1 MMPSFPSFPCKL
13 ALISMISSTWNITHC
28 ELVYRC
34 KFTDFCLL
42 EVRFVA
48 EGIYVPKLVEL
59 GVLCM
64 PASFITYQMPQGL
77 MQDCLLHWAE
87 SQYWCQKWDVNHS
100 WLGPVLNLGLLS
112 LDVSNFPGLSG
123 RGGAM
128 DREEVSSYMFV
139 FSCQSWGVQPSLGTS
154 CWAAV

>member
-1 MMPSFPSFPCKL
+1 MK
-13 ALISMISSTWNITHC
+13 
-28 ELVYRC
+28 VG
-34 KFTDFCLL
+34 
-42 EVRFVA
+42 VV
-48 EGIYVPKLVEL
+48 EGSYVPKLAEL

-64 PASFITYQMPQGL
+64 PASYVTYQRPQGL
-77 MQDCLLHWAE
+77 MQDCLRHWAE

-123 RGGAM
+123 GGGTM
-128 DREEVSSYMFV
+128 DGEEDSSYMLV
-139 FSCQSWGVQPSLGTS
+139 LSCQSWGVQPSLGTS